1 MDTDTY
7 TDRIRQF
14 LHGLQAAHGGH
25 RGGAPVRRCPRFQ
38 QAGHGEALETLLEV
52 LELEAEDRQQ
62 RRTTRLRRA
71 SAPQAGH
78 EQAGRRPAL
87 TLSPEDYNV
96 KTSLALFCPIGN
108 YLLNARGIVKLWA
121 RGK

>member
-1 MDTDTY
+1 MWLN
-7 TDRIRQF
+7 F
-14 LHGLQAAHGGH
+14 
-25 RGGAPVRRCPRFQ
+25 
-38 QAGHGEALETLLEV
+38 
-52 LELEAEDRQQ
+52 
-62 RRTTRLRRA
+62 
-71 SAPQAGH
+71 APQAGH

-87 TLSPEDYNV
+87 TLGPEDYNV